1 MAHDVDTLSTALGID
16 VGGSGIKGAL
26 VDLNLGELHTDRVR
40 IQTPQPATP
49 DAVASTIAE
58 VAAQTGWTGP
68 TLGCAL
74 PAVVKDGIVR
84 TAANIDADWI
94 DFDAQSLIA
103 SAVGTPV
110 TVLNDADAAGM
121 AEMRYGAG
129 RGEEGVVLL
138 LTFGTGIGSAVFS
151 GGVLVP
157 NTELGHLE
165 VDGVDAELRAS
176 ARVQEEEGL
185 DYPEWTVRVNR
196 YLSAVEAILWPDLII
211 IGGGISKQHAEF
223 LDLLE
228 TRARLVP
235 AALRNHAGII
245 GAALACKEAT

>member
-1 MAHDVDTLSTALGID
+1 MAHGTLSTALGID

-26 VDLNLGELHTDRVR
+26 VDLTVGELHTDRIR
-40 IQTPQPATP
+40 IPTPQPATP
-49 DAVASTIAE
+49 DAVAATIVE
-58 VAAQTGWTGP
+58 VATQTGWTGP
-68 TLGCAL
+68 RLGCAL

-84 TAANIDADWI
+84 TAANIDASWI
-94 DFDAQSLIA
+94 DLDAQSLIA
-103 SAVGTPV
+103 STVGTPV
-110 TVLNDADAAGM
+110 TLLNDADAAGI

-151 GGVLVP
+151 RGVLVP
-157 NTELGHLE
+157 NTEFGHLQI
-165 VDGVDAELRAS
+165 DGVAAEVAAS
-176 ARVQEEEGL
+176 AKVQEDEDL
-185 DYPEWTVRVNR
+185 TYTEWTARVNR
-196 YLSAVEAILWPDLII
+196 YLRAVEVILWPDLIV
-211 IGGGISKQHAEF
+211 IGGGISKEHAEF

-228 TRARLVP
+228 ARARIVP